1 MLLLS
6 TPVAVSGSGHT
17 GAPPP
22 KSFDAVTYMQDRT
35 VVTYM
40 QDRTVVT
47 YMQDRTVRT
56 RCRTPPHMRFL
67 VG

>member
-40 QDRTVVT
+40 QDRTV
-47 YMQDRTVRT
+47 RT